1 MKQMILA
8 LVLAS
13 CAGGLAV
20 AQPVPP
26 EQQSP
31 TPDRTV
37 PPSDYPQSAE
47 QPATSQGATS
57 TTDKRAL
64 MKKCVAQ
71 EQEQASSSGMTKKQ
85 IKDYCKK
92 EVKQTTAASQEQPP
106 R

>member
-1 MKQMILA
+1 MKQLILA

-31 TPDRTV
+31 TPDRTA
-37 PPSDYPQSAE
+37 PPSDYPQSA
-47 QPATSQGATS
+47 QPATPQDSTS
-57 TTDKRAL
+57 TADKRAL

-92 EVKQTTAASQEQPP
+92 EVKQTTAASQDQPP